1 MPYSAQQLCQRRVCR
16 GEWTIT
22 HDRGGC
28 GDAVGQADCAA
39 FLVVVAGTES
49 SREGYCRLDI
59 ARDGHQSTFSVVPQE
74 ISMTSARRDRPPSL
88 SELRS
93 HRDAILAIARR
104 HGVLSIRVFGSV
116 ARGDAGSGSDVD
128 LLVELEPGR
137 SLFDLGGLLMD
148 LRDFLEGPV
157 DVVTPAALRERVRA
171 RVVHEA
177 VPL

>member
-1 MPYSAQQLCQRRVCR
+1 MAVRQQPSARSLN
-16 GEWTIT
+16 IA
-22 HDRGGC
+22 
-28 GDAVGQADCAA
+28 GDEAPDATGRSQA
-39 FLVVVAGTES
+39 
-49 SREGYCRLDI
+49 RLDI
-59 ARDGHQSTFSVVPQE
+59 ARDGRQSTFGVVPQE
-74 ISMTSARRDRPPSL
+74 ISVTSARWDRPPSL

-116 ARGDAGSGSDVD
+116 ARGDVGRGSDVD
-128 LLVELEPGR
+128 LLVELESGR

-148 LRDFLEGPV
+148 LRDFLEGPL
-157 DVVTPAALRERVRA
+157 DVVTPASLRERVRA